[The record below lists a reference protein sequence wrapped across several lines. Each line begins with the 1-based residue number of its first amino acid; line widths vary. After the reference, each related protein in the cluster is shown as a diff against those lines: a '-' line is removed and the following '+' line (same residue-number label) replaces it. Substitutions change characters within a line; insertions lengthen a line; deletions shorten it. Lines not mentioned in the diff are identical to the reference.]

1 MSDFIYASKI
11 IDKSHIGRLVDIK
24 EINPS
29 LKKTSVYEN
38 CIIVNVYIGIMLK
51 CCLIL
56 NDKKVKIYDLDSNIV
71 KLYIRFVE

>member
-38 CIIVNVYIGIMLK
+38 CIMLK

-71 KLYIRFVE
+71 KLYVRFVE